1 MKGLQAASAEG
12 PSLLTSHRALGRKG
26 PETPLPDSVSAP
38 TTNLRETQLQIC
50 VRPSAGRL
58 LLPGPEPVGSRG
70 WSGSPQWTLNTLCRP
85 GSEGHLIVR
94 YRTNGLV
101 LGVTVPSFLHRVERG
116 QHRRGPWGP
125 RGLPRGTAAGQA
137 PAWPGLRPRRCSVD
151 YLRQDGGRAGEPR
164 RPPPR
169 PLAVTRHG
177 AAALSRACRS
187 SQNKALGG

>member
-1 MKGLQAASAEG
+1 MQMRKAARQPALRAP
-12 PSLLTSHRALGRKG
+12 PSLPPTERWAGKARRLPFLTLSQ
-26 PETPLPDSVSAP
+26 P
-38 TTNLRETQLQIC
+38 QLQIC

-101 LGVTVPSFLHRVERG
+101 LGVTVPSFLHRVARG

-137 PAWPGLRPRRCSVD
+137 PAWPGLRPQRRSAD

-169 PLAVTRHG
+169 PLAVTRRG
-177 AAALSRACRS
+177 AAALSCACRS
-187 SQNKALGG
+187 SQNEALGG